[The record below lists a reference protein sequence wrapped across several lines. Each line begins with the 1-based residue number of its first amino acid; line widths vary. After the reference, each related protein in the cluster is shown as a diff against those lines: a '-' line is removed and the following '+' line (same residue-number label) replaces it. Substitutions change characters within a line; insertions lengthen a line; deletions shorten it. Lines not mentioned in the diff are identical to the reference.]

1 MASTQKKKS
10 GILIT
15 VIFCNEQ
22 QEDQMLFRLLCHS
35 GEEQLGEKKKV
46 KTQIISQTCSKGP
59 GPAAFNKLV
68 LTTL

>member
-35 GEEQLGEKKKV
+35 GEEQLGEKKK
-46 KTQIISQTCSKGP
+46 SKNP
-59 GPAAFNKLV
+59 DN
-68 LTTL
+68 